1 MNKKVDTWMP
11 WLVDKYLGDTTH
23 LTTELHGAYFLLLL
37 AMWKKDGVLPNDDA
51 QLQPITRLTPA
62 RWKACRAVLL
72 AFFRPTED
80 GTGLTQKRLTIELKR
95 AKAHTNAKS
104 EAGAK
109 GAAKRWQKDGESD
122 GTDDGKKDGSAMA
135 DASQSH
141 WRTDAPIPIPTPS
154 GEGSSPPP
162 RLTGAG
168 DGESEPPVTTTAYG
182 LLAGRIRRELQIASV
197 SSGNQTFRTLVDA
210 GATFEEFQAYAE
222 GAKTARDPFAYL
234 VKTVANERQRAAQTA
249 SQLHRG
255 PMPRQETAGQ
265 RASRERAEAFV
276 PGLAARHA
284 AATAAPP
291 TTTTTITE
299 VIDVPAR
306 RLG

>member
-62 RWKACRAVLL
+62 RWKACRSVLL

-109 GAAKRWQKDGESD
+109 GAAKRWQKDGAPD
-122 GTDDGKKDGSAMA
+122 GNDDGKTDGTAMA

-141 WRTDAPIPIPTPS
+141 WRNDAPIPIPPPS
-154 GEGSSPPP
+154 GEDSSPPP

-168 DGESEPPVTTTAYG
+168 DGEFEPQASPAAYG
-182 LLAGRIRRELQIASV
+182 LLAGRLRRELQIASV
-197 SSGNQTFRTLVDA
+197 SSGNQTFRMLVDA

-255 PMPRQETAGQ
+255 PMPQRLTAGQ
-265 RASRERAEAFV
+265 QAAADRIAAAV
-276 PGLAARHA
+276 PGLAAQP
-284 AATAAPP
+284 AAPAAP
-291 TTTTTITE
+291 APITE
-299 VIDVPAR
+299 VFDVSAR
-306 RLG
+306 RVG